1 MGLGEDIMKQKQRY
15 PFSLRKKLVI
25 FITLLAV
32 ITYSTSA
39 FFLYYVYPRFFSHLV
54 GSFGFTIITLTLGIF
69 WSGLLG
75 YFVAGLIIQPL
86 KRLEA
91 AAIEASRGNLEQDVL
106 LSKSNDEIR
115 SLGSAFNHMLVNLRE
130 MVKRIEENF
139 EQTNGNVTEISE
151 KTAKAALQS
160 ESIARTI
167 QEISAGAESSA
178 GAIMQT
184 AESVESI
191 TQIAAEVQTRAKSS
205 EQVSVEMLDELQES
219 KRVVHSLIEGI
230 QRLASGNQE
239 SLGAVLRLEEKAGKV
254 EQIILLVG
262 EMAAQTNLLALNA
275 SIEAA
280 RAGEHGRGFAV
291 VAEEVRKLAD
301 ESARAVQGITEL
313 IKSIQ
318 DEVKEV
324 VTQITIQVEAANQEA
339 EKGSKT
345 NDVIEAMTE
354 TIHEVARAVK
364 SISTLVDKQMESI
377 RFTAAQ
383 SQEVAAIAEETS
395 AGAIEVNMATNQQA
409 AAMETIEA
417 LIQQLK
423 GDAQKLQGTIIQ
435 FHHSEE

>member
-1 MGLGEDIMKQKQRY
+1 MKQKQRY

-25 FITLLAV
+25 FITLLAL

-39 FFLYYVYPRFFSHLV
+39 FFLYYVYPAYFSHV
-54 GSFGFTIITLTLGIF
+54 IGSVGFTIITLSLGIF

-75 YFVAGLIIQPL
+75 YFVAGFIVRPL
-86 KRLEA
+86 KSLET
-91 AAIEASRGNLEQDVL
+91 AAIEASRGNLEQNVHL
-106 LSKSNDEIR
+106 PKSNDEIS
-115 SLGSAFNHMLVNLRE
+115 SLGFAFNQMLGNLRE
-130 MVKRIEENF
+130 MVKRIEENV
-139 EQTNGNVTEISE
+139 EQTNENVTEISG

-184 AESVESI
+184 AEYVESI
-191 TQIAAEVQTRAKSS
+191 TQIAAEVQTKARSS
-205 EQVSVEMLDELQES
+205 EQVSGEMLDELHES
-219 KRVVHSLIEGI
+219 KLVVNSLIDGI
-230 QRLASGNQE
+230 QRLAGGNKD
-239 SLGAVLRLEEKAGKV
+239 SLAAVLRLEEKAGKI

-301 ESARAVQGITEL
+301 ESARAVQGISTL

-318 DEVKEV
+318 DEMKEV
-324 VTQITIQVEAANQEA
+324 VDQITVQVRAANDEA

-345 NDVIEAMTE
+345 NEVIEAMTE
-354 TIHEVARAVK
+354 TIHEVAGAVK
-364 SISTLVDKQMESI
+364 SISALVDKQMESI
-377 RFTAAQ
+377 QFTASQ

-395 AGAIEVNMATNQQA
+395 AGALEVNMATSQQA

-417 LIQQLK
+417 LVQQLK
-423 GDAQKLQGTIIQ
+423 GDAQRLQGTIVQ
-435 FHHSEE
+435 FRQ